1 MTMTEPLTPA
11 QKRRIRRA
19 ALGGL
24 PEGKLHPFHER
35 PHVDAVRQRAIDSFM
50 AEELEKRGQ
59 KATSRPLPP
68 GRRSY
73 GETLLHNLPP
83 QD

>member
-1 MTMTEPLTPA
+1 MTEGPLTPA
-11 QKRRIRRA
+11 ERRRIKRA

-24 PEGKLHPFHER
+24 SESKLHPFRER
-35 PHVDAVRQRAIDSFM
+35 PHVDALRQRFIDSFV
-50 AEELEKRGQ
+50 AQELEERGLR
-59 KATSRPLPP
+59 ASSRPLPP
-68 GRRSY
+68 GRRPY

>member
-1 MTMTEPLTPA
+1 MTTEGPLTPA
-11 QKRRIRRA
+11 EKRRIRRA

-24 PEGKLHPFHER
+24 AESKLHPFRER
-35 PHVDAVRQRAIDSFM
+35 PHVDAVQQRFIDSFV
-50 AEELEKRGQ
+50 AEELEKRGH

-68 GRRSY
+68 GGRPY